1 VSLRPIHVL
10 GSPVLRERATE
21 VAAVDDEVRALLKD
35 LWETM
40 RVADG
45 VGLAANQIGVA
56 RRVAVV
62 SVEGQDFALVN
73 PVVVEHAGKAKQE
86 EGCLS
91 LPDLFADVV
100 RPARV
105 VVEAADERGVVRRI
119 EGTELLGRALQHEID
134 HLDGILFLDRVGPLK
149 RRRLLAEW
157 QRSREGKTGHLREV
171 SESSRPGGTRVG

>member
-1 VSLRPIHVL
+1 MSLRPIHVL
-10 GSPVLRERATE
+10 GSPVLREPAAK
-21 VAAVDDEVRALLKD
+21 VAEVDDEVRALLTD

-62 SVEGQDFALVN
+62 SVHGVDYALVN
-73 PVVVEHAGKAKQE
+73 PVLIEHEGRAREE

-91 LPDLFADVV
+91 LPELFADVT

-105 VVEAADERGVVRRI
+105 VIEAADEHGVVRRI

-157 QRSREGKTGHLREV
+157 QKSREGKTGYLREV
-171 SESSRPGGTRVG
+171 TAEGAGLG

>member
-10 GSPVLRERATE
+10 GSPVLRERAAE
-21 VAAVDDEVRALLKD
+21 VAAVDDEVRALLTD

-62 SVEGQDFALVN
+62 SVEGVDYALVN
-73 PVVVEHAGKAKQE
+73 PVVVEKEGKGKQE

-91 LPDLFADVV
+91 IPDLFADVV
-100 RPARV
+100 RPTRV
-105 VVEAADERGVVRRI
+105 VVEAADEHGVVRRI

-134 HLDGILFLDRVGPLK
+134 HLDGILFVDRVGPLK

-157 QRSREGKTGHLREV
+157 QKSRQGKTGYLREV
-171 SESSRPGGTRVG
+171 SSGGASKGTRVG

>member
-1 VSLRPIHVL
+1 MSLRPIHVL
-10 GSPVLRERATE
+10 GSPVLRERAAEITT
-21 VAAVDDEVRALLKD
+21 VDDEVRALLAD

-62 SVEGQDFALVN
+62 SVDGVDYALVN
-73 PVVVEHAGKAKQE
+73 PVLVEHGGKARQE

-91 LPDLFADVV
+91 IPDLYADVT
-100 RPARV
+100 RPAHV
-105 VVEAADERGVVRRI
+105 VVEAADEKGVVRRI

-157 QRSREGKTGHLREV
+157 QKSREGKTGYLRDVTAE
-171 SESSRPGGTRVG
+171 GAGLG